1 MRGQGVEFS
10 SEATTTEWGTSATVR
25 LSLQDEVVEAPGVLH
40 IVATKVLGE
49 LEAGVVFVAPVNGA
63 GQSQRLVA
71 IATRAQDFDHLKV
84 GSWLDWEPEKTDSN
98 SIQDLGRHDVVAEL
112 GELAPL
118 LHGESDKIG
127 TVGSPVE
134 LDFDKIAGA
143 SSGCGASRKMG
154 RRLFE

>member
-1 MRGQGVEFS
+1 MCACGGSCDHLLHPLRESAEFERLRGQGVEFS
-10 SEATTTEWGTSATVR
+10 SDATTTEWGTSATVR

-84 GSWLDWEPEKTDSN
+84 GS
-98 SIQDLGRHDVVAEL
+98 
-112 GELAPL
+112 
-118 LHGESDKIG
+118 
-127 TVGSPVE
+127 
-134 LDFDKIAGA
+134 
-143 SSGCGASRKMG
+143 
-154 RRLFE
+154 